1 VPADSGT
8 ELEEDQARLSR
19 AYNHSIYL
27 MLGVPYLAV
36 ATVGFMV
43 YRHLR
48 VRAAWQQRL
57 LDSARPLPPGPP
69 PPTPLPGDG
78 ACSTTSLDGVS

>member
-1 VPADSGT
+1 MAAPSSGS
-8 ELEEDQARLSR
+8 EEYDTDPMREAS
-19 AYNHSIYL
+19 AYNNSIYL

-36 ATVGFMV
+36 ATVGFMI

-57 LDSARPLPPGPP
+57 LESTRPLPPGEPP
-69 PPTPLPGDG
+69 P
-78 ACSTTSLDGVS
+78 